1 MIQKPSLIQ
10 SAYKE
15 QRRLQ
20 SQQLNLR
27 SRSLQHCT
35 CRALTKYRPLCKS
48 KSYRYQG
55 ISAPRQW
62 NAATFTSTLVHRQD
76 CPLFEEAEEVK
87 QFGFR
92 VSYSGS
98 LLAGTIQAAMSMTRG
113 YGGFSISP
121 MLAYN
126 PTVSSDAAVFRI
138 LDFRFKGRTS
148 AADMQA
154 TFVFRKQELS
164 RLYLEGKA
172 SPRDM
177 DEEGN
182 TVLHVSL
189 HM

>member
-1 MIQKPSLIQ
+1 MIQRPSLIQ

-15 QRRLQ
+15 QQRLQ
-20 SQQLNLR
+20 SQHLNLR
-27 SRSLQHCT
+27 SRSLQRCT
-35 CRALTKYRPLCKS
+35 CRALTKYRPLGKL
-48 KSYRYQG
+48 KSYRYQKD
-55 ISAPRQW
+55 SAARQW
-62 NAATFTSTLVHRQD
+62 NAATFASTLVHRRD
-76 CPLFEEAEEVK
+76 CPLFEEAEETK

-92 VSYSGS
+92 VSYSGP

-113 YGGFSISP
+113 SGGFSISP

-126 PTVSSDAAVFRI
+126 PTVSSDAAAFKI
-138 LDFRFKGRTS
+138 LDIRFGYWTP

-154 TFVFRKQELS
+154 TFTFRKQELS

-182 TVLHVSL
+182 SVLHVSL